1 MPPAGDRVDWPAD
14 EMHESARIDPHVETS
29 VLDNGLRVVT
39 VHLPHLHT
47 CTLALYL
54 RAGPRFETPAE
65 NGLSHMVEHM
75 LFRGTARH
83 RSSRALSSA
92 IEGLGAA
99 LDGATDRDLGVLH
112 MSLSPERLG
121 AGLDLLGEIV
131 LRPRFADLEAERAL
145 MLEEMSEDYDEDG
158 VETNAEDLAC
168 GAQFS
173 GHPLGQ
179 RILGPRANVERFT
192 AADVR
197 RHHARFYTARNAVL
211 CAAGPVAHA
220 AVAARAAC
228 HFGGMR
234 PGLEAEAEPAPPV
247 SGGPRSLH
255 SPSSGSLVSLTLT
268 LRGITRSDP
277 ADYAAFEALLR
288 VLDGGMSGRVYQ
300 RLCVRDGLTYSVDAE
315 IVDHVDATLLQFTSE
330 VAPANLGRVVGDTL
344 GVLSA
349 LARRPVSAGELA
361 RVREG
366 YRFSLLAQLDDA
378 AAMAEWFGAAALFQ
392 EPLLPSARLALMSG
406 VSARD
411 VMLAA
416 RRVAQPAGLALAVVG
431 PVSRARFRGLRRTAG
446 LIGAGLPAPAR

>member
-1 MPPAGDRVDWPAD
+1 VRRIVRDP
-14 EMHESARIDPHVETS
+14 IDPHVETS

-75 LFRGTARH
+75 LFRGTTRRSARE
-83 RSSRALSSA
+83 LSSA
-92 IEGLGAA
+92 IEKLGAV

-112 MSLSPERLG
+112 MSLPPERLE
-121 AGLDLLGEIV
+121 AGLELLGEIV

-145 MLEEMSEDYDEDG
+145 VLEEMSEDYDEDG
-158 VETNAEDLAC
+158 VETNPEDLAC
-168 GAQFS
+168 GAQFG

-197 RHHARFYTARNAVL
+197 RHHARIYAARNAVL
-211 CAAGPVAHA
+211 CAAGPVVHA
-220 AVAARAAC
+220 AVAAGAAR

-234 PGLEAEAEPAPPV
+234 PGLEVEAEPAPPV
-247 SGGPRSLH
+247 AGGPRACH
-255 SPSSGSLVSLTLT
+255 SPASGRLVSLTLT
-268 LRGITRSDP
+268 LRGITRRDP
-277 ADYAAFEALLR
+277 AAYAAFEALLR
-288 VLDGGMSGRVYQ
+288 VLDGGMSGRVYE
-300 RLCVRDGLTYSVDAE
+300 RLCLRDGLAYSVDAE

-344 GVLSA
+344 DVLFA
-349 LARRPVSAGELA
+349 LARRPVSAGELG

-366 YRFSLLAQLDDA
+366 YRSSLLAQLDDA
-378 AAMAEWFGAAALFQ
+378 GAMAEWFGAAALFR
-392 EPLLPSARLALMSG
+392 EPLRPSARLALMSR
-406 VSARD
+406 VTARD
-411 VMLAA
+411 VTLAA
-416 RRVAQPAGLALAVVG
+416 RRVAQPEGLALAVVG
-431 PVSRARFRGLRRTAG
+431 PVSRSRFRALRRTAG
-446 LIGAGLPAPAR
+446 LIGAGLPAPARSRR

>member
-1 MPPAGDRVDWPAD
+1 VRRARPPRAAGG
-14 EMHESARIDPHVETS
+14 IDPRVEAS
-29 VLDNGLRVVT
+29 VLDNGLRLVT

-54 RAGPRFETPAE
+54 RAGPRFETPAD

-92 IEGLGAA
+92 IESLGAA
-99 LDGATDRDLGVLH
+99 LDGATDRDLGVLR
-112 MSLSPERLG
+112 MSLPPERLE

-131 LRPRFADLEAERAL
+131 VRPRFADLEAERAL

-168 GAQFS
+168 GALFG

-197 RHHARFYTARNAVL
+197 RHHARLYTSHNAVL
-211 CAAGPVAHA
+211 CAAGPVSHA
-220 AVAARAAC
+220 AVAAGAAR

-234 PGLEAEAEPAPPV
+234 PGRAAAAEPAPPV
-247 SGGPRSLH
+247 AGGPRACH
-255 SPSSGSLVSLTLT
+255 APASGSLVSVALA
-268 LRGITRSDP
+268 LRGVTQADP
-277 ADYAAFEALLR
+277 AAYAAFEALR
-288 VLDGGMSGRVYQ
+288 HVLDGGMSGRVYQ
-300 RLCVRDGLTYSVDAE
+300 ALCVRDGLAYSVDAE
-315 IVDHVDATLLQFTSE
+315 IVDHEDATLLQFTSE
-330 VAPANLGRVVGDTL
+330 VAPANVGRVVGDTL

-349 LARRPVSAGELA
+349 LGRRPVSAGELA
-361 RVREG
+361 RAREG
-366 YRFSLLAQLDDA
+366 YRFSLLAQLDDP
-378 AAMAEWFGAAALFQ
+378 AAMAEWFGAAALFR
-392 EPLLPSARLALMSG
+392 EPLPPSARLALMSR

-416 RRVAQPAGLALAVVG
+416 RRVARPAGLALAVVG
-431 PVSRARFRGLRRTAG
+431 PLSKARFRALRRTTGNA
-446 LIGAGLPAPAR
+446 LATISAAV

>member
-1 MPPAGDRVDWPAD
+1 
-14 EMHESARIDPHVETS
+14 
-29 VLDNGLRVVT
+29 
-39 VHLPHLHT
+39 
-47 CTLALYL
+47 
-54 RAGPRFETPAE
+54 
-65 NGLSHMVEHM
+65 
-75 LFRGTARH
+75 
-83 RSSRALSSA
+83 
-92 IEGLGAA
+92 
-99 LDGATDRDLGVLH
+99 
-112 MSLSPERLG
+112 
-121 AGLDLLGEIV
+121 
-131 LRPRFADLEAERAL
+131 

-168 GAQFS
+168 GAQFG

-197 RHHARFYTARNAVL
+197 RHHARFYAARNAVL

-220 AVAARAAC
+220 AVAAGAAR

-247 SGGPRSLH
+247 AGGPRACH
-255 SPSSGSLVSLTLT
+255 APASGSLVSLALT
-268 LRGITRSDP
+268 LRGITRRDP

-300 RLCVRDGLTYSVDAE
+300 ALCVRDGLAYSVDAE

-378 AAMAEWFGAAALFQ
+378 AAMAEWFGAAA
-392 EPLLPSARLALMSG
+392 PLPGAAAAVRAPGADVARERPRRD
-406 VSARD
+406 ARRPARG
-411 VMLAA
+411 AA
-416 RRVAQPAGLALAVVG
+416 RGARAGGGGPGQSGAVPRCHRDLAPGGQRQGGGLESAGLR
-431 PVSRARFRGLRRTAG
+431 SRRSVRPRAFSPETRRA
-446 LIGAGLPAPAR
+446 